1 MSNKKIKV
9 NYFYPTIKCT
19 NLIGEEEIKI
29 VSLELILENLIDK
42 PVEER
47 VLILGEDNVQLK
59 TIIKNNDNRWE
70 LSFLKNSKDT
80 YFISKLEDENAQAET
95 LEEDEFIGQECC
107 MIYDIK
113 NYVVALQ
120 SNMKSISSN
129 SLASFFNKFT
139 SKKIRFIPLT
149 LKEQYNNISDD
160 PGIDYRSI
168 ILNYV
173 NIDEINR
180 IANDE
185 GIESIINLAKISN
198 NLEAVSGK
206 IELGVSRNKSK
217 FLNKNKLKD
226 IVGFFK
232 NHPTLT
238 RGLKVK
244 VYENDTIRLIDLID
258 NKVQS
263 EITISIS
270 VDDPKTFTKILNPMN
285 DYLDTVLRE
294 DLNRCN
300 ILARGEAIEYNE
312 NLEGIEA

>member
-9 NYFYPTIKCT
+9 HYFYPTIKYT

-29 VSLELILENLIDK
+29 VSLELILNNLKDK
-42 PVEER
+42 PVTER
-47 VLILGEDNVQLK
+47 VLMLGEENVQLK
-59 TIIKNNDNRWE
+59 TIIKNDDNRWE

-95 LEEDEFIGQECC
+95 LEEDEFVGQECC
-107 MIYDIK
+107 MIYDVD
-113 NYVVALQ
+113 NRVVALQ
-120 SNMKSISSN
+120 SNIKSISSN
-129 SLASFFNKFT
+129 SLASFFNQFT
-139 SKKIRFIPLT
+139 REKIYFMPLT
-149 LKEQYNNISDD
+149 LQERYNNISDD
-160 PGIDYRSI
+160 PSIDYRSI
-168 ILNYV
+168 ILKYV
-173 NIDEINR
+173 NVDEINR

-185 GIESIINLAKISN
+185 GIESIIHLTEISN
-198 NLEAVSGK
+198 SLEAVSGK
-206 IELGVSRNKSK
+206 IELGVSRHKSK

-258 NKVQS
+258 NKIQS

-270 VDDPKTFTKILNPMN
+270 VDDPKTFNKILNPMN

-300 ILARGEAIEYNE
+300 VFHYPLDID
-312 NLEGIEA
+312 

>member
-9 NYFYPTIKCT
+9 HYFYPTIKYT

-29 VSLELILENLIDK
+29 VSLELILNNLKDK
-42 PVEER
+42 PVTER
-47 VLILGEDNVQLK
+47 VLMLGEENVQLK
-59 TIIKNNDNRWE
+59 TIIKNDDNRWE

-95 LEEDEFIGQECC
+95 LEEDEFVGQECC
-107 MIYDIK
+107 MIYDVD
-113 NYVVALQ
+113 NRVVALQ
-120 SNMKSISSN
+120 SNIKSISSN
-129 SLASFFNKFT
+129 SLASFFNQFT
-139 SKKIRFIPLT
+139 REKIYFMPLT
-149 LKEQYNNISDD
+149 LQERYNNISDD
-160 PGIDYRSI
+160 PSIDYRSI
-168 ILNYV
+168 ILKYV
-173 NIDEINR
+173 NVDEINR

-185 GIESIINLAKISN
+185 GIESIIHLTEISN
-198 NLEAVSGK
+198 SLEAVSGK
-206 IELGVSRNKSK
+206 IELGVSRHKSK

-258 NKVQS
+258 NKIQS

-270 VDDPKTFTKILNPMN
+270 VDDPKTFNKILNPMN

-300 ILARGEAIEYNE
+300 VLSIGEVIEYHE
-312 NLEGIEA
+312 NLQSIET